1 MMKALYKEKGAQFRI
16 ELLEIPYSDDK
27 VRPEHAVLN
36 RVTLPI
42 TDKFREKFYPPNGW
56 GCRCTEKVGH
66 ASAPDLAYTPYSASD
81 ASSEMPFAP
90 TICLLFINRSTI
102 R

>member
-1 MMKALYKEKGAQFRI
+1 MRLPTFLQTISYPELRYLFDNMMKALYKEKGAQFRI

-42 TDKFREKFYPPNGW
+42 TDKFREEFYPPNGW
-56 GCRCTEKVGH
+56 GCRCTGKVGH
-66 ASAPDLAYTPYSASD
+66 ASAPDLA
-81 ASSEMPFAP
+81 
-90 TICLLFINRSTI
+90 
-102 R
+102 